1 MRRTASLER
10 KTRETNVS
18 VKLALDGTGTSKVRT
33 DDPFLTHML
42 EALARHAN
50 LDLDVE
56 ASGDLPHHLV
66 EDTALV
72 LGRALREALG
82 TESVERIASDVVPMD
97 EALVMVALDLEPR
110 PYYAGPVPMA
120 LFDHFLRTF
129 AFEARIA
136 LHVRVL
142 ASGEEHHV
150 VEAAFKAL
158 ARALRRAAAPKAG
171 EMSTKGREALRKSD

>member
-1 MRRTASLER
+1 MTRTAKVER

-42 EALARHAN
+42 EAVARHA
-50 LDLDVE
+50 LFDLDVE
-56 ASGDLPHHLV
+56 ATGDLAHHLV
-66 EDTALV
+66 EDTAIV

-82 TESVERIASDVVPMD
+82 EGSVERIASDVVPMD

-110 PYYAGPVPMA
+110 PFYAGPVPMP
-120 LFDHFLRTF
+120 LFDHFLRSF
-129 AFEARIA
+129 AFEARIG

-142 ASGEEHHV
+142 SSGEEHHV

-158 ARALRRAAAPKAG
+158 ARALKAAVKPKTG
-171 EMSTKGREALRKSD
+171 EMSTKGRESLRKSD